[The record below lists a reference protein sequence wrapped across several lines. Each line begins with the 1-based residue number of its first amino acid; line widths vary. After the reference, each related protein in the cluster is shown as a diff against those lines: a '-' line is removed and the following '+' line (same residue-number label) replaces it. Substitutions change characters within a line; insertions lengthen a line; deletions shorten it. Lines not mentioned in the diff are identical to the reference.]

1 MKRNLYLLFSALL
14 AVLMSPASAL
24 AADADEYIAALEKA
38 QNQICEA
45 ATKVQL
51 WNTSEALLEEAAKAA
66 AEGNFDEGIKLA
78 NEAGLHAELAVATAK
93 REKKNWH
100 LYVPK

>member
-1 MKRNLYLLFSALL
+1 MKRNLYLPFSALL
-14 AVLMSPASAL
+14 AVLMSPASAM
-24 AADADEYIAALEKA
+24 AADADEYVAALEKA

-51 WNTSEALLEEAAKAA
+51 WNTSEALLEKAAEAAAK
-66 AEGNFDEGIKLA
+66 ENFDEGIRLA
-78 NEAGLHAELAVATAK
+78 NEAALHAELALATAA
-93 REKKNWH
+93 REKKNWK